1 MYRRNAPITQPV
13 ATAKS
18 SIIKGSVQKVN
29 LVLKP
34 IRGKSI
40 VEAISLVSRM
50 RKHAALD
57 VKQTLLSALSNAEQS
72 GHIDIDSL
80 IVKNISAGKAI
91 MLKRFQPRARGRIFG
106 VTKHY
111 SKIYIELH
119 QSEEA

>member
-1 MYRRNAPITQPV
+1 MYRRNAPIAQPV